1 MRCPKCHY
9 ISFGSVDRCRNCG
22 YELMPAVEPAPLDL
36 PIQSGE
42 QAIGPLS
49 DFVLSDRGPAPA
61 AQSVYPESTSAE
73 SAGVTRPAPVGPSR
87 FELPLFGGGDAGD
100 DTPLVTPPAVPRTPL
115 SVRRGQPAI
124 ARPRPERGLLADEP
138 ELGPRPVIV
147 GARRMEAALPREAA
161 LGPPK
166 SETLEP
172 ASVVARVLAGLA
184 DLLVLGAIDGTIVYL
199 TLRILDLPLEDVLSL
214 PAVPL
219 GVFLLLLN
227 GGYLAVFTAA
237 GGQTIGKMLTGIKV
251 VAERSVED
259 IEAGS
264 SSLRVTVGAAVLR
277 ATAYLISLLPAG
289 LGFAAILFDS
299 DGRALHDRLAETR
312 VVKA

>member
-22 YELMPAVEPAPLDL
+22 YELMLAVEPAPLDL
-36 PIQSGE
+36 PIQSGD
-42 QAIGPLS
+42 QTIGPLS
-49 DFVLSDRGPAPA
+49 DFVLSDRGSVAA
-61 AQSVYPESTSAE
+61 AQPSAE
-73 SAGVTRPAPVGPSR
+73 SPGVTRPAPPVGPSR
-87 FELPLFGGGDAGD
+87 FELPLFGGRDAGD
-100 DTPLVTPPAVPRTPL
+100 DAPMVTPPAVPRTPL

-147 GARRMEAALPREAA
+147 GARRMEAALPREVA
-161 LGPPK
+161 PPK
-166 SETLEP
+166 PETLEP
-172 ASVVARVLAGLA
+172 ASVVARAFAGLA

-199 TLRILDLPLEDVLSL
+199 TLRILDLPLGDVLSL

-251 VAERSVED
+251 VAEPSVED

-264 SSLRVTVGAAVLR
+264 ASLRVTVGAAVLR